1 VIKLFTFVFKIVL
14 KIQNGRCHH
23 CGLPMELGEYREI
36 FFKVPKSKGGVE
48 EVDNMAYV
56 NRYCQRL
63 FIESRSK
70 E

>member
-1 VIKLFTFVFKIVL
+1 K
-14 KIQNGRCHH
+14 QNGRCHH
-23 CGLPMELGEYREI
+23 CGLPMELGEDREI

-56 NRYCQRL
+56 HSYCQRL